1 MVYDYHPCDASNN
14 HHRRHYSKKV
24 LLPLL
29 LFTSATSA
37 TSSASEAAATAASLL
52 SAPNNVRNRSSHS
65 QRVRRGESPSS
76 VVDIGTEWMEGDGV
90 ADVALVSEEQEDEQ
104 MEGAYEWGEMDVGEF
119 SNSTSPSADDD
130 GELDLGDVSISNS
143 NSNLGG
149 NEDVDAAAE
158 EDEDEDEDG
167 SIEVGEFSSVNSDA
181 MEGDE
186 ANEEDEDSLEIGQV
200 SSANSNSNS
209 NNDPRQSEEE
219 TDEEDVM
226 TQWPD
231 PITLPSTEEEGAEEN
246 PTDVDDRE
254 DQEEDEEELDQLP
267 TDFLPPDFFPSA
279 EIDESNEESSGSTSN
294 LCSCS
299 PRSYGFRLTLD
310 QSCLVNDLNDNGGI
324 GVTLCILSNGN
335 DSGDG
340 NTADA
345 DTVPVV
351 VTSLQFLEFDTS
363 GNVVVINQ
371 DDTYNNV
378 TFQNGDIVR
387 YDSVSMDLDEN
398 LDLENQ
404 LGFVPGGVQLTI
416 RGRPL
421 DSGSNGDADAIVI
434 NRLTWSYTNE
444 CEFVPVENGDR
455 IGWVTMEEIEP
466 ASTAFCPAL
475 VTTTT
480 TSATTTT
487 TTAATTTT
495 TPTETSTTTMM
506 ATTTMAETTATT
518 TATTEPTSVATTTT
532 TKPHKIDSKSS
543 KMAKSSTLD
552 AKTGK
557 EYSSAKSDKY
567 FVFTKTGKQMAPS
580 SKSGKAENYHDHEDM
595 SMMSIASGSAKSGK
609 SDRLFR
615 TRSRQDGMIRRR

>member
-119 SNSTSPSADDD
+119 SNSTSTSAEDD
-130 GELDLGDVSISNS
+130 GELDLGDVSISKS

-149 NEDVDAAAE
+149 NEDFDAAAE

-455 IGWVTMEEIEP
+455 IGWVTMEGIEP
-466 ASTAFCPAL
+466 ASTAFCSAL
-475 VTTTT
+475 V
-480 TSATTTT
+480 TTTT